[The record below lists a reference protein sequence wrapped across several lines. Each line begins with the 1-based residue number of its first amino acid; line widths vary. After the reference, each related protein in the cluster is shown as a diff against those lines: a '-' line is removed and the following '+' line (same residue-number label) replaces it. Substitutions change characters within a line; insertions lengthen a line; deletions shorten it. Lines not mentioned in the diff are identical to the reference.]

1 MALTNPAL
9 IATRTI
15 STAMKQ
21 MEPRKEKISNTLMG
35 PPKKKTPN
43 NMGDNTYAPSRR
55 VASYIEDIRK
65 LREET
70 KNA

>member
-15 STAMKQ
+15 SLAMKQ
-21 MEPRKEKISNTLMG
+21 TETPKAKVNNTLMG
-35 PPKKKTPN
+35 PPKKKTN
-43 NMGDNTYAPSRR
+43 ANMGDTTYAPSRR
-55 VASYIEDIRK
+55 VASYMEDIRK
-65 LREET
+65 LREEA

>member
-21 MEPRKEKISNTLMG
+21 TEAPKEKSRSTLMG

-43 NMGDNTYAPSRR
+43 SMGDNTYAPSRR

-65 LREET
+65 LREEA